1 MRKAGDVV
9 RVDLFQNDKGQNKGC
24 GVIEFRTEADCSAA
38 IDQLNESDLNGR
50 KIILSLVSNILIMT
64 TLIGYETP
72 PLAWIGQLQYQ

>member
-38 IDQLNESDLNGR
+38 IE
-50 KIILSLVSNILIMT
+50 
-64 TLIGYETP
+64 
-72 PLAWIGQLQYQ
+72 